1 MMINSTPFDGY
12 LANFFPSTANPRGGL
27 TTLWDYRIIATY
39 LKQLLLVGF

>member
-1 MMINSTPFDGY
+1 MMINSTPFDAY
-12 LANFFPSTANPRGGL
+12 LANFLPSTAGSQGGL